1 MGHVIPEALSKIPI
15 RVFSVTLKMFFM
27 KFFKRFF
34 NHIIL
39 IKIKVLRDE
48 SAEAVARRCSS
59 N

>member
-1 MGHVIPEALSKIPI
+1 MGRVIPEALSKIPI

-48 SAEAVARRCSS
+48 SA
-59 N
+59 